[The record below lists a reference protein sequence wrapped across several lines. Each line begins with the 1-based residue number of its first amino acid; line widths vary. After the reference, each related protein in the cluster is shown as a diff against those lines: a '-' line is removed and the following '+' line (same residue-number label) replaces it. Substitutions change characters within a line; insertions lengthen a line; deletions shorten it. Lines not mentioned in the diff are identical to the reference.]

1 MRFHFPKPQDGGRV
15 FRSGVYAAAL
25 AAIVL
30 VLVILVNLVVRAIP
44 TRYTEF
50 DLSESGLFTLS
61 DSSKE
66 IARNIDTDVTIYYL
80 AETGDEDVLITK
92 LLNNYAAQNA
102 HIRWE
107 GKDPA
112 LYPTFAAQYGAQ
124 NSANGSLI
132 LTCGEKSTVLDA
144 SDLYT
149 EDYSNYYLNGS
160 SSVTFDGESK
170 LTAALYRLTSGEER
184 HAYYT
189 TNHGEQALTDTLKAA
204 LENQNLAVSALDL
217 LSGDIPDDCAL
228 LIINVPAQDLSSA
241 GALLDEMSAL
251 RSYLEQGGKLLVTTD
266 SYNKTPN
273 LDALLAEFGLSRT
286 EGLVVEGDSSHVLNS
301 YPPYY
306 LLPDYASAAESGILD
321 GVDKNRKVLLQM
333 AQGITLTETE
343 NVISE
348 ALLTTSDSAYS
359 KAAGYE
365 MTTLEKEDGD
375 PDGPFTLAAYARR
388 EDTEAEVVW
397 VNCGNMDNEGIY
409 QVVPGNVSFLQA
421 CAATL
426 AGQENTALIES
437 KALDAAP
444 ITVANSTSVGLGL
457 VFVILLPAA
466 VLAVGGVVVVL
477 RRRK

>member
-1 MRFHFPKPQDGGRV
+1 
-15 FRSGVYAAAL
+15 
-25 AAIVL
+25 
-30 VLVILVNLVVRAIP
+30 
-44 TRYTEF
+44 
-50 DLSESGLFTLS
+50 
-61 DSSKE
+61 
-66 IARNIDTDVTIYYL
+66 
-80 AETGDEDVLITK
+80 
-92 LLNNYAAQNA
+92 
-102 HIRWE
+102 
-107 GKDPA
+107 
-112 LYPTFAAQYGAQ
+112 
-124 NSANGSLI
+124 
-132 LTCGEKSTVLDA
+132 
-144 SDLYT
+144 
-149 EDYSNYYLNGS
+149 
-160 SSVTFDGESK
+160 
-170 LTAALYRLTSGEER
+170 
-184 HAYYT
+184 
-189 TNHGEQALTDTLKAA
+189 
-204 LENQNLAVSALDL
+204 
-217 LSGDIPDDCAL
+217 
-228 LIINVPAQDLSSA
+228 
-241 GALLDEMSAL
+241 MSAL

-306 LLPDYASAAESGILD
+306 LLPDYASATESGILD